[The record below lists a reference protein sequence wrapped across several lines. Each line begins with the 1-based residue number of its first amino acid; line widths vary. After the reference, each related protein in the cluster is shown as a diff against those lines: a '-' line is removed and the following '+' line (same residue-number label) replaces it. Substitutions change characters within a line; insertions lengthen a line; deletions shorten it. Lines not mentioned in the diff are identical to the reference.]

1 MMYRDLVGYL
11 PDDVLTKVDRATM
24 GVSLEAREPLLD
36 HRVLAFAWSL
46 PDTMKV
52 GGGVGKRVLR
62 RVLDRH
68 VPATLTSGAKM
79 GFAVPLGDWL
89 RGPMRPWAES
99 LLSPAALADT
109 GVFDARVV
117 RARWDALLAGSR
129 PWEHHLWDV
138 LCFQAWAGSLR

>member
-1 MMYRDLVGYL
+1 
-11 PDDVLTKVDRATM
+11 M

-36 HRVLAFAWSL
+36 HRVLAFAWRL
-46 PDTMKV
+46 PERLTV

-62 RVLDRH
+62 NVLARH
-68 VPATLTSGAKM
+68 VPPDLTSGAKM

-99 LLSPAALADT
+99 LLAPAALADT

-117 RARWDALLAGSR
+117 RARWDELLAGTR

-138 LCFQAWAGSLR
+138 LCFQAWARDPR